1 VPQLIPVGVLVTA
14 VVPRTGQLTGVRT
27 TLTDIVQVLLGTQ
40 VSDTAVSAFVA

>member
-1 VPQLIPVGVLVTA
+1 
-14 VVPRTGQLTGVRT
+14 VVPRTGQLTSVRT